1 MLCQLFYHTV
11 YRDYQKLNICWHWTN
26 LYCIYICQKSST
38 DGWWWQ
44 DHNNVNGFHVGD
56 LHTEK
61 WLRWYI
67 LCICGHSLKTCEEK
81 LWVTFDSYIH
91 SLIRWANLRRDFE
104 RVGDEIQKSM
114 NVDVT
119 LLTPSWLPGSRDI
132 SPPSDASDT
141 SSDHHQHR
149 SLSPALLYH
158 FRQSDLWPRASRLT
172 SLPLDQLH
180 VRGVGNRWER
190 SFEI

>member
-1 MLCQLFYHTV
+1 MVMTGPQQ
-11 YRDYQKLNICWHWTN
+11 REWISSRWSAHWKTA
-26 LYCIYICQKSST
+26 KM
-38 DGWWWQ
+38 
-44 DHNNVNGFHVGD
+44 VNFTYVWPQF
-56 LHTEK
+56 K
-61 WLRWYI
+61 N
-67 LCICGHSLKTCEEK
+67 

-132 SPPSDASDT
+132 SLPSDASDT

-172 SLPLDQLH
+172 SPPSDRLH

-190 SFEI
+190 RFEI